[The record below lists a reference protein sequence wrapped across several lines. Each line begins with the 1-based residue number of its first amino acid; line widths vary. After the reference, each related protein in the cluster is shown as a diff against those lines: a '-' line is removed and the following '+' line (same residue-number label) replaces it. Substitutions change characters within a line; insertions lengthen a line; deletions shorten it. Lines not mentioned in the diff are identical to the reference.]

1 MALGPPRAPRNATA
15 SFPMELLI
23 LGLER
28 IAGNT
33 AAMLE
38 ALRSQANRQEP
49 QAPPAVPFQFIPQA
63 GL

>member
-1 MALGPPRAPRNATA
+1 MALDPPPAPRNATPP
-15 SFPMELLI
+15 FPMELLI

-28 IAGNT
+28 IAGST

-49 QAPPAVPFQFIPQA
+49 RAPPAVPFQFSIQA